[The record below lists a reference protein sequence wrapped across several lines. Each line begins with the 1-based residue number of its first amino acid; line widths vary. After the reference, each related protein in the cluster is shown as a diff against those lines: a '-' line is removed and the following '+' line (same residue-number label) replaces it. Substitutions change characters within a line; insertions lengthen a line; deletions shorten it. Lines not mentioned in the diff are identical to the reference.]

1 MGREGYLLAVGTGV
15 DIDRRS
21 GDQAV
26 GWLSGLMDALNLKAT
41 KKSTEGIVARN
52 AKIKQLGED
61 LEKDNVKAEKKREA
75 GVKASASRIQD
86 TIQKG
91 MPQKPKK
98 DDTGAYIDEKAGD
111 KFVEDLKKIEKA
123 YDKFSRRAEKEGL
136 KVGKAGLYGGER
148 AGFGTGTTAQEFAKQ
163 DAEDRQ
169 RAILLT
175 KDLIDEHN
183 RLNEIGVEGAEGRIA
198 QNKILEEQAEQM
210 IKLDKEAIQHEKA
223 EGRTKRNNYR
233 QYKKDKTEEQV
244 LNKKELHSIKVRTE
258 AYKKFGKAAQ
268 SVSQQ
273 IGSGLKNAFIIGT
286 AAISAF
292 AYKLQPVIEQVTKFE
307 RTIINANSV
316 FGVTRNELHSVTDEM
331 VRFGLQY
338 GVSTQDAAT
347 GLYQLAS
354 AGLSAADSQ
363 EVLRST
369 LLLAMATQGD
379 HNTLAKLTVQT
390 IMGFGMEMT
399 QAAELTDKF
408 AHTIQKSLVEWQD
421 LASSVKFAMPFF
433 VATGQ
438 SIDQLLG
445 GIEVL
450 SNRALEAGIAG
461 RGLRQALAQIAKHAE
476 DNDDALK
483 KMGLTTMNLDGSM
496 RSLTEIA
503 LDAQEIFTTLGY
515 TDVESLTAM
524 LESMNVRGATAF
536 ALLAQN
542 ADEFN
547 EAVTNLQGAAGE
559 ATAMADLQQQ
569 SLEAQIQRVKT
580 ALIAPFLFSDKVGEA
595 NDTLNTFTL
604 QIKELVDEFIGFFI
618 IGEQGNERLTEF
630 SYAIRDFV
638 LEVMK
643 EVIVVVRRLK
653 DVFLEQEA
661 GLETFT
667 KLLTLSTKPLL
678 IMLNILD
685 KLGPGMLNMIVYYK
699 VLSSI
704 IPLSTLA
711 SIANT
716 KATMALTLTQM
727 KASGTQG
734 TYTSLIFGTT
744 AAKWMETE
752 AVAANTLSW
761 SANWVAM
768 TAGIAAVA
776 LVIAAIVKT
785 FEPMRALVAILIG
798 LTAAWLA
805 FHASW
810 SLGLTVVAT
819 IAAMGAGLAAMR
831 LMFGDW
837 GIMDNGGMF
846 MARSYDNGGGVPSY
860 YGGSG
865 GLTSEHGLAMLQ
877 SGETVV
883 PRTQNMLDGGGAS
896 GININ
901 IAGDVY
907 DGDVFADKI
916 ADVLPQALNSAS
928 YSGSLDVRTFE
939 QGASLNSKVLDRRI
953 V

>member
-21 GDQAV
+21 GDQAI
-26 GWLSGLMDALNLKAT
+26 GWLSSLMDALNLKST
-41 KKSTEGIVARN
+41 KKATEGIVERN
-52 AKIKQLGED
+52 RLIKGAGQVLEED
-61 LEKDNVKAEKKREA
+61 NKKAEKIREDS
-75 GVKASASRIQD
+75 VKASSERISK
-86 TIQKG
+86 TIKKG
-91 MPQKPKK
+91 MPRPPKQEK
-98 DDTGAYIDEKAGD
+98 GQWIDEDAGEDFEKQLKIINKAYK
-111 KFVEDLKKIEKA
+111 KFADAAAKEDLKVGQAGK
-123 YDKFSRRAEKEGL
+123 YG
-136 KVGKAGLYGGER
+136 GKASKGKG
-148 AGFGTGTTAQEFAKQ
+148 GFGTGTSATEFGKQ
-163 DAEDRQ
+163 QAEDRKK
-169 RAILLT
+169 AILLT
-175 KDLIDEHN
+175 KDLIEKNN
-183 RLNEIGVEGAEGRIA
+183 RLNEVSSHGAAERIA
-198 QNKILEEQAEQM
+198 ENEVLEQQAKDM
-210 IKLDKEAIQHEKA
+210 IRLDEEAIQHEKSEA
-223 EGRTKRNNYR
+223 RTKKTNYR
-233 QYKKDKTEEQV
+233 QYKKDVSELGKQ
-244 LNKKELHSIKVRTE
+244 NKQELHSIKVRTE
-258 AYKKFGKAAQ
+258 AYKKLGKQMQ
-268 SVSQQ
+268 SVIQQ
-273 IGSGLKNAFIIGT
+273 AGAGMKNAFIIGT
-286 AAISAF
+286 AAIAAF

-316 FGVTRNELHSVTDEM
+316 FGVTREELHSVTDEM
-331 VRFGLQY
+331 VQFGLQY

-354 AGLSAADSQ
+354 AGLSAAESQ

-369 LLLAMATQGD
+369 LLLSMATQGD

-390 IMGFGMEMT
+390 IMGFGMEMSE
-399 QAAELTDKF
+399 ASILTDKF

-461 RGLRQALAQIAKHAE
+461 RGLRQALAQIAKHAN
-476 DNDDALK
+476 DNEDALR
-483 KMGLTTMNLDGSM
+483 KMGLETMNADGSM

-503 LDAQEIFTTLGY
+503 TDAQSIFTTMGY
-515 TDVESLTAM
+515 SDVESLTAM

-547 EAVTNLQGAAGE
+547 EAVVNLQGAAGE

-618 IGEQGNERLTEF
+618 VGEKGNEQLTEF

-653 DVFLEQEA
+653 DVFLAQEA
-661 GLETFT
+661 GLDTFQ
-667 KLLTLSTKPLL
+667 KLLTLATKPLL

-685 KLGPGMLNMIVYYK
+685 KLGPNMLTLLVYWK
-699 VLSSI
+699 VLNSI
-704 IPLSTLA
+704 IPFSTLA
-711 SIANT
+711 TMANT
-716 KATMALTLTQM
+716 KAMMMLTLAQM
-727 KASGTQG
+727 KAAGTEAS
-734 TYTSLIFGTT
+734 YTSLIFGKT
-744 AAKWMETE
+744 AAKWLETE

-761 SANWVAM
+761 TANWIAM
-768 TAGIAAVA
+768 TAGIAVVAV
-776 LVIAAIVKT
+776 VIAAIVKT
-785 FEPMRALVAILIG
+785 FEPMRALMAILIG
-798 LTAAWLA
+798 LTVAWMA

-810 SLGLTVVAT
+810 SLGLTVLAT

-831 LMFGDW
+831 LLFGDW
-837 GIMDNGGMF
+837 GVMDNGGMF
-846 MARSYDNGGGVPSY
+846 MARTYDNGGKMT
-860 YGGSG
+860 GGP
-865 GLTSEHGLAMLQ
+865 LTSEHGLAMLQ
-877 SGETVV
+877 TGETVI
-883 PRTQNMLDGGGAS
+883 PRTQNMLDGGAS
-896 GININ
+896 GGININ
-901 IAGDVY
+901 ISGDVY

-916 ADVLPQALNSAS
+916 ADVLPKALNSSS

>member
-1 MGREGYLLAVGTGV
+1 MGREQYLLAVGTGV

-26 GWLSGLMDALNLKAT
+26 GWISGIFDAMNLKAT
-41 KKSTEGIVARN
+41 KKATEGIVDRN
-52 AKIKQLGED
+52 AKIKQLGKD
-61 LEKDNVKAEKKREA
+61 LEKDNKEAEKVREKA
-75 GVKASASRIQD
+75 VEASASRIQD

-91 MPQKPKK
+91 MPKKPKK
-98 DDTGAYIDEKAGD
+98 DEAGEYIDSEAGEKFE
-111 KFVEDLKKIEKA
+111 KDLKKISKA
-123 YDKFSRRAEKEGL
+123 YEKFTAKAEKEGI
-136 KVGKAGLYGGER
+136 KVGKTGLYGGVEG
-148 AGFGTGTTAQEFAKQ
+148 GFGTGTTAKSFAKQ
-163 DAEDRQ
+163 DIEDRQ
-169 RAILLT
+169 RAIDLT
-175 KDLIDEHN
+175 KDMIDANN
-183 RLNEIGVEGAEGRIA
+183 RLTRAGVNGAKGRAEENEI
-198 QNKILEEQAEQM
+198 LEDQMHQM
-210 IKLDKEAIQHEKA
+210 IKLNKEALNHENKEA
-223 EGRTKRNNYR
+223 RTKRNNYK

-244 LNKKELHSIKVRTE
+244 LIKKEQHSIKVRTD
-258 AYKKFGKAAQ
+258 AYKKMGAAAQ
-268 SVSQQ
+268 GVARH
-273 IGSGLKNAFIIGT
+273 IGAGLKNAAVIGT

-354 AGLSAADSQ
+354 AGLSAAESQ

-369 LLLAMATQGD
+369 LLLSMATQGD

-390 IMGFGMEMT
+390 IMGFGMEMSE
-399 QAAELTDKF
+399 ASILTDKF

-461 RGLRQALAQIAKHAE
+461 RGLRQALAQIAKHAN
-476 DNDDALK
+476 DNEDALK
-483 KMGLTTMNLDGSM
+483 GMGLETMNADGSM

-503 LDAQEIFTTLGY
+503 TDAQKVFTTMGF

-542 ADEFN
+542 AEEFTD
-547 EAVTNLQGAAGE
+547 AVYNLENAAGE

-595 NDTLNTFTL
+595 NETLNTFTL

-618 IGEQGNERLTEF
+618 IGAEGEERLTEF

-661 GLETFT
+661 GLDTFT

-678 IMLNILD
+678 IILDILD
-685 KLGPGMLNMIVYYK
+685 KLGPNMLNFIVYWK
-699 VLSSI
+699 LLNML
-704 IPLSTLA
+704 IPFSTLA

-716 KATMALTLTQM
+716 KATMALTLAQM
-727 KASGTQG
+727 KASGTAG

-744 AAKWMETE
+744 AAKWLETE

-776 LVIAAIVKT
+776 IVIAAIVKT

-810 SLGLTVVAT
+810 SLGLTIVAT

-831 LMFGDW
+831 LLFGDW
-837 GIMDNGGMF
+837 GLMDNGGMF
-846 MARSYDNGGGVPSY
+846 IPTYDNGGKVITGMNGP
-860 YGGSG
+860 
-865 GLTSEHGLAMLQ
+865 TSEHGLAMLQ

-883 PRTQNMLDGGGAS
+883 PRTQNMLDSGGAS

-907 DGDVFADKI
+907 DADIFADKI
-916 ADVLPQALNSAS
+916 AEVLPQALNSAS